1 MKQILKKEKS
11 VFIFC
16 LMYIGWLTAFRYL
29 FINTTS
35 QSLFVSFGI
44 SLISYLP
51 ILLLA
56 FTCYRKEMKQWLN
69 LQMLWP
75 PIIGLIVYIAV
86 SIFIYFLLASDLT
99 IDSASFIYTVVEYL
113 LMTGVWEEIMYRG
126 IVYTTFKT
134 KRGKGFAVLMSGHTN
149 DIFGF
154 VVLSILISVIFICL
168 FERTHSLWL
177 AIFCHALW
185 DLNYRIAFPLFIY
198 IAAVLLL
205 EQFLKY
211 RKRKNTSKKTT
222 VSSSY
227 EER

>member
-126 IVYTTFKT
+126 IVYTHRFA
-134 KRGKGFAVLMSGHTN
+134 GLLAVLRGNRGDGWHKN
-149 DIFGF
+149 P
-154 VVLSILISVIFICL
+154 VHPVLRQIPDMPVHQLGR
-168 FERTHSLWL
+168 ETH
-177 AIFCHALW
+177 
-185 DLNYRIAFPLFIY
+185 R
-198 IAAVLLL
+198 V
-205 EQFLKY
+205 
-211 RKRKNTSKKTT
+211 
-222 VSSSY
+222 
-227 EER
+227 

>member
-51 ILLLA
+51 IL
-56 FTCYRKEMKQWLN
+56 
-69 LQMLWP
+69 
-75 PIIGLIVYIAV
+75 IGLIVYIAV

-134 KRGKGFAVLMSGHTN
+134 KRGKGFAGLMSCILFTAAHLPVLMSGHTN